1 MLFYTKISNDKR
13 EKSDILILP
22 FWKQSKKI
30 KIASSI
36 YVDALNVVDFAIE
49 SKDFE
54 AKLGQTCLI
63 YSTEVV
69 EKRVVLLG
77 LGEEHELTQEK
88 IREAYGKVTKLC
100 LEKKL
105 TSANCILPTISE
117 LKTVHID
124 LFLPALAEG
133 FLSINYSFP
142 KYGKKK
148 KEKESLLTH
157 INLYGI
163 VEKIAQPI
171 LSKTEAIFEGVF
183 LARDLINHN
192 ADLITP
198 QYLVQVAQG
207 LVKQFSSLKVTV
219 FDKKTII
226 SKKMGFIE
234 AVSRGSEVDPQF
246 IIVEYKGNPRSKDQT
261 VLIGK
266 GVTYDT
272 GGLDLK
278 PGKSMLSMKED
289 MSGAATV
296 LGTMSVVA
304 SLGLKVN
311 ITGVIPATENAID
324 GKSYKNGD
332 VYVGFSKDSVEIG
345 STDAEGRLILADAI
359 SYAIQELKP
368 SRIIDFATLTG
379 AVVVALGNRCAG
391 LFSNNDA
398 LAEALYHSGRTTGE
412 EVWRLPLCEA
422 YKEDCSSDIAD
433 IKNIGKGSAGSIIG
447 ALFLEHFV
455 KNTAWAHLDIAGT
468 SYQNEA
474 KGYWPKYASGFGV
487 RLMHAY
493 IERYLL
499 S

>member
-30 KIASSI
+30 KVASSI
-36 YVDALNVVDFAIE
+36 DIDTLSAIDFIIE

-54 AKLGQTCLI
+54 AKLGETCLI

-77 LGEEHELTQEK
+77 LGEEYELTQEK
-88 IREAYGKVTKLC
+88 IRVAYGKVAKLC

-105 TSANCILPTISE
+105 TSANCVLPTISE
-117 LKTVHID
+117 LKTIHID

-148 KEKESLLTH
+148 KESLLTY

-183 LARDLINHN
+183 LARDLVNHN

-207 LVKQFSSLKVTV
+207 LAKRFSSLKVTV

-226 SKKMGFIE
+226 SKKMGLIE
-234 AVSRGSEVDPQF
+234 AVSRGSEVDPRF
-246 IIVEYKGNPRSKDQT
+246 IIVEHKGNPRSKDQT

-278 PGKSMLSMKED
+278 PGKAMLSMKED

-311 ITGVIPATENAID
+311 IVGVIPATENAID
-324 GKSYKNGD
+324 GRSYKNGD
-332 VYVGFSKDSVEIG
+332 VYVSFSGDSVEIG

-359 SYAIQELKP
+359 SYSIKELKP

-398 LAEALYHSGRTTGE
+398 LAEALCDSGNLTGE
-412 EVWRLPLCEA
+412 DVWRLPLCEA

-468 SYQNEA
+468 AYQNEA